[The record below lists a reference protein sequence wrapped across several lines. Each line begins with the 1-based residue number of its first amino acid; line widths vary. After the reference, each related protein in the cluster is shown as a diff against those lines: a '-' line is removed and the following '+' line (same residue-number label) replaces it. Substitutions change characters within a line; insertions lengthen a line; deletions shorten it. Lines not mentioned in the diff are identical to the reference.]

1 MLIRPMTATDL
12 DDVTRLCD
20 QLGYLSTPA
29 QIAHRFG
36 LLLDSSG
43 NALFVAEG
51 EDERVVGWVHVVGR
65 VYLDSD
71 PFAQVGG
78 IVVDDRYRGQGVGAA
93 LMAAAERWAAER
105 GYDEMR
111 LWTNVRRD
119 GAHAFYERLG
129 YTHSKTSR
137 VYRKSLP

>member
-1 MLIRPMTATDL
+1 MLIRPMTTADL

-20 QLGYLSTPA
+20 QLGYPSTPA

-36 LLLDSSG
+36 LLLESTG
-43 NALFVAEG
+43 NALFVAED
-51 EDERVVGWVHVVGR
+51 EDERVVGWIHVVGR

-71 PFAQVGG
+71 PFAQMGG
-78 IVVDDRYRGQGVGAA
+78 IVVDDRSRGRGVGAS

-105 GYDEMR
+105 GYDEVR

-119 GAHAFYERLG
+119 DAHAFYERLG
-129 YTHSKTSR
+129 YAHSKTSR
-137 VYRKSLP
+137 VYRKALT